1 MREAPES
8 GDRGPVDLVLV
19 HGAFHGPWCF
29 EAVEPLFYERGFH
42 PIAVELPLETLAG
55 DVEAVRDVLDDLERP
70 AVLLGHSYGGAVITW
85 AGVHPAVSSL
95 IYVAAVMPDAGEGIE
110 SGMSD
115 EQIVAAPDLFE
126 SDPGGA
132 LRVNRSVAADIFYGD
147 AEPAKREAWASRLRP
162 GNVGFGE
169 VVPHAAWR
177 FRPSDYVV
185 CLDDVLVPAATQR
198 WVAGR
203 AGAVVHELPG
213 RHSPFLVR
221 PGAFVELVAPVA
233 SERSRSESKSA
244 ITDRQQQPDLTRG
257 E

>member
-1 MREAPES
+1 MREPSATGE
-8 GDRGPVDLVLV
+8 RGLVDLVLV

-29 EAVEPLFYERGFH
+29 EAVEPLFLERGLN

-55 DVEAVRDVLDDLERP
+55 DAAAVRDVLDDLKRP

-95 IYVAAVMPDAGEGIE
+95 IYVAAVVPDAGEGIE

-132 LRVNRSVAADIFYGD
+132 LRVNRSVAADIFYRD
-147 AEPAKREAWASRLRP
+147 AEPEERKAWASRLRP

-203 AGAVVHELPG
+203 AGATVHDLPG
-213 RHSPFLVR
+213 GHSPFLVR
-221 PGAFVELVAPVA
+221 PDAFVELVTSVIGEHI
-233 SERSRSESKSA
+233 STSR
-244 ITDRQQQPDLTRG
+244 
-257 E
+257 